1 MNIPNLITIFRII
14 LIPVFLI
21 IFHSNLENRVLYAG
35 LIFLISGISDIL
47 DGYIARKYDMGTK
60 LGAVLDPF
68 ADKLMS
74 FAVLISFA
82 MVDLIPNLIIL
93 LILLK
98 ESVMIVGGAILYF
111 REENI
116 VIPSNIYG
124 KAATVLL
131 YASILSI
138 ALNFPLNFSAILL
151 ILTVVSNIIAFVNY
165 LKIFLQYKNPDN
177 VEL

>member
-1 MNIPNLITIFRII
+1 MNIPNLITMFRIF
-14 LIPVFLI
+14 LIPIFLL
-21 IFHSNLENRVLYAG
+21 IFHSSLENRVLFSG
-35 LIFLISGISDIL
+35 LIFLLSGISDIL

-82 MVDLIPNLIIL
+82 IAELIPYWIIV
-93 LILLK
+93 LILIK
-98 ESVMIVGGAILYF
+98 ELVMILGGAILYF
-111 REENI
+111 REDNI

-138 ALNFPLNFSAILL
+138 ALKFPLNISATLL
-151 ILTVVSNIIAFVNY
+151 ILTVVFNIIAFINYVN
-165 LKIFLQYKNPDN
+165 IFLGFKNPN
-177 VEL
+177 NAEL

>member
-1 MNIPNLITIFRII
+1 MFRIF
-14 LIPVFLI
+14 LIPIFLL
-21 IFHSNLENRVLYAG
+21 IFHSSLENSVLFSV
-35 LIFLISGISDIL
+35 LIFLLSGISDIL

-82 MVDLIPNLIIL
+82 IAELIPYWIIV
-93 LILLK
+93 LILIK
-98 ESVMIVGGAILYF
+98 ELVMILGGAILYF
-111 REENI
+111 REDNI

-138 ALNFPLNFSAILL
+138 ALKFPLNISATLL
-151 ILTVVSNIIAFVNY
+151 ILTVVFNIIAFINYVN
-165 LKIFLQYKNPDN
+165 IFLGFKNPN
-177 VEL
+177 NAEL